1 VPGQED
7 SIRSEGFNLFCCT
20 PTNRQRTLAVPLT
33 LDISKSQ
40 LVRYLLDHGEVT
52 LSARAFALS
61 KADHERICEA
71 AFQYYLCGL
80 PDAKAGCR
88 AAIEIMEGTSRNPRK
103 GAPWA
108 VAQENERIRMEAEMR
123 AHAARYAGGRPLSKR
138 EVMDGMGEALKPLL
152 PGFRYYRSRFQFR
165 RPHANGTSY
174 VDMKPGAVRLEFG
187 VQQRQVEQARADL
200 FDATWQP
207 SKFSP
212 ETIFTGSTSMRP
224 DSPSWSYR
232 GEVLWPISGSYGL
245 ERASTEAASFVN
257 EIVVPYLQVHEEP
270 AAIRETILHD
280 PRRGHTSGFW
290 SDHTTVF
297 AIDNL
302 LGQRGWLD
310 EDLEHYRHYYKGP
323 PASKELERHYKM
335 AKKNWGTTSSS
346 MT

>member
-1 VPGQED
+1 
-7 SIRSEGFNLFCCT
+7 
-20 PTNRQRTLAVPLT
+20 LAVPLT

-40 LVRYLLDHGEVT
+40 LIRYLLDHGEVA

-61 KADHERICEA
+61 EADHERICVA

-88 AAIEIMEGTSRNPRK
+88 AAIEIMEGKSRNPRK
-103 GAPWA
+103 GEPWA
-108 VAQENERIRMEAEMR
+108 VAQENERIRMQAEMR
-123 AHAARYAGGRPLSKR
+123 AHEARYAGGRPLSKQ
-138 EVMDGMGEALKPLL
+138 EIMNGMGETLKALL
-152 PGFRYYRSRFQFR
+152 PGFRYYKSRLQFR

-174 VDMKPGAVRLEFG
+174 VGMNTGTVGLTFG
-187 VQQRQVEQARADL
+187 VQQRQIEQARADL
-200 FDATWQP
+200 FDATWKP
-207 SKFSP
+207 SIYSP
-212 ETIFTGSTSMRP
+212 TTIFTGSTSMQP
-224 DSPSWSYR
+224 DSPSWSYC
-232 GEVLWPISGSYGL
+232 GEVRWPISGSHGL
-245 ERASTEAASFVN
+245 ERASNEAASFVN
-257 EIVVPYLQVHEEP
+257 EIVLPYLRVHEEP

-280 PRRGHTSGFW
+280 PRRGLTSGFW
-290 SDHTTVF
+290 SPHTTVF

-302 LGQRGWLD
+302 LGQRSWLD